1 MVEYIKEDIQE
12 VMQITGL
19 TETKAEKL
27 FKSVANDLDDGTDD
41 ELCSYDVIEVI
52 KLEHKANETGAN
64 NKHATA
70 TVKAERKPKE
80 RKVDNEKL
88 GILQVVAEGLA
99 SENIETAIEKE
110 TKIHF
115 AYNGADYTLMLTK
128 HRAKKEK

>member
-1 MVEYIKEDIQE
+1 MIDYIKEDIQE

-19 TETKAEKL
+19 TEVKAEKL

-52 KLEHKANETGAN
+52 KLEGAN

-99 SENIETAIEKE
+99 TKNIETAIEKE

-128 HRAKKEK
+128 HRVKKEK